1 MQFVVLTVKIQ
12 TDQSLVAL
20 RHRCRQVC
28 ELIGLEGVSRTRL
41 TTALSEIG
49 RNALQHAGGAT
60 VSFQVGD
67 SSTHPGVQA
76 MVIRVADKGPGMPAS
91 VWTDGKIHPSRQ
103 AGGLH
108 GSYRLVDA
116 FSIEAKAGEG
126 STVAMEM
133 LLPRNAPRLA
143 AADIS
148 QRIDELFRRQSQ
160 SPHEEL
166 EQQNRD
172 MLATLDELR
181 ERKNDLELAD
191 QRKNEFV
198 AMLAHEL
205 RNPLAAISM
214 YVEVMRRRKNLS
226 VAEVEKYRD
235 SIGRQATQLT
245 KLVND
250 LMDVSRVSRGK
261 VELERAVVGVGSLLF
276 EAVEMTSAFIDAK
289 KHRLLMPPPGD
300 VAWVDVDLV
309 RMKQVISNLVH
320 NAARYTPDGG
330 LIEIGITVADAQV
343 HISVKDNGIGIEA
356 QMLPKIFDLF
366 TQASN
371 SLKRGDVGLGIG
383 LTIVHRMAA
392 DHGGT
397 ISVRSAGLGCGS
409 EFILSLPTVEP
420 PTAVPAAPAPP
431 PVLSASALAP
441 QSAAAQRRLLL
452 VNDNADALQAMA
464 ELCEMHGYAC
474 TVAVEGPQGVAA
486 ALVQRPEVVIID
498 IGLPGLDGF
507 GVAAALRQH
516 LGAKLTLIAV
526 SGFSDA
532 DMRLRAEQAGFD
544 DFLVKPVNVPA
555 LLEQLQAK
563 RAAAPAS
570 L

>member
-1 MQFVVLTVKIQ
+1 MQYVVLTVKIQ
-12 TDQSLVAL
+12 TDQNLVAL

-28 ELIGLEGVSRTRL
+28 ELFGLEGVPRTRL

-49 RNALQHAGGAT
+49 RNALQHARGAT

-67 SSTHPGVQA
+67 SATHPGVQA

-133 LLPRNAPRLA
+133 LLPRGAPRLA

-148 QRIDELFRRQSQ
+148 QRIDELFRRQPQ

-226 VAEVEKYRD
+226 VADVEKYRD

-250 LMDVSRVSRGK
+250 LMDVSRVTRGK
-261 VELERAVVGVGSLLF
+261 VELERAVVSVGALVF
-276 EAVEMTSAFIDAK
+276 EAVEMTSAFIEAK
-289 KHRLLMPPPGD
+289 KHRLLMPPVGD

-330 LIEIGITVADAQV
+330 LIEIGIAAADGRV
-343 HISVKDNGIGIEA
+343 HVSVKDNGIGIEA

-371 SLKRGDVGLGIG
+371 SLTREDVGLGIG
-383 LTIVHRMAA
+383 LTIVQRMAA

-397 ISVRSAGLGCGS
+397 VSVRSAGLGCGS
-409 EFILSLPTVEP
+409 EFILSLPTVAP
-420 PTAVPAAPAPP
+420 PNAVPPASSVAPG
-431 PVLSASALAP
+431 SAEAP
-441 QSAAAQRRLLL
+441 QSAAEQRRLLL

-474 TVAVEGPQGVAA
+474 TVAVDGPQGVAA
-486 ALVQRPEVVIID
+486 ALAQRPEVVIID

-507 GVAAALRQH
+507 SVAAALRQQ
-516 LGAKLTLIAV
+516 LGAQVTLIAV
-526 SGFSDA
+526 SGYSDA
-532 DMRLRAEQAGFD
+532 GMRLRAEQSGFD
-544 DFLVKPVNVPA
+544 DFLVKPVDVPA

-563 RAAAPAS
+563 PAAAPAS